1 MNAAPATITPS
12 APTQPLTTMRAIVQH
27 SYGTA
32 DVLQLAE
39 IARPSIADND
49 VLIRVRAASVNH
61 ADWVYTTGTPL
72 IARLAFGLRAPKEE
86 VRGKDA
92 AGTVEAVGASVTRFT
107 PGDDVY
113 AELEAGSF
121 AEFARAHEDEV
132 ALMPAN
138 LSFDQA
144 ATVPLAGMTALRGLR
159 DAGRLRHGQSVLING
174 ASGGVGTF
182 AVQIAKA
189 LGAEVTAVCSA
200 RNADLVRSLG
210 ADHVLDYAV
219 TDFTDGDAHYDLI
232 FDSIGNHPLRRLR
245 HALTKTGTLVLS
257 SGTGGRV
264 LGPLSRILG
273 ALVLSPFVTQKFR
286 TSAPNPDPRP
296 LETLTELIESGQLTP
311 AIDRTYPLE
320 ATPDAIRYFAEQHA
334 RAKIVIRVSA

>member
-1 MNAAPATITPS
+1 MNAAPATITS
-12 APTQPLTTMRAIVQH
+12 STTTQALTTMRAIVQH

-32 DVLQLAE
+32 DALHLAD
-39 IARPSIADND
+39 IARPSIADHD

-72 IARLAFGLRAPKEE
+72 IARLAFGTRAPKLE
-86 VRGKDA
+86 VRGKDV

-107 PGDDVY
+107 PGDHVY
-113 AELEAGSF
+113 AELEAGGF

-132 ALMPAN
+132 AVMPAN
-138 LSFDQA
+138 LTFEQA

-219 TDFTDGDAHYDLI
+219 TDFTDGVRRYDLI
-232 FDSIGNHPLRRLR
+232 FDSIGNHPLSRLR

-264 LGPLSRILG
+264 LGPMGRILG
-273 ALVLSPFVTQKFR
+273 ALVLSPFVTQTFR

-320 ATPDAIRYFAEQHA
+320 GTPDAIRYFAEQHA
-334 RAKIVIRVSA
+334 RAKIVISVSA